1 MRDII
6 HNYRPQ
12 VIFHAAAYKHV
23 PLMENNPGEAVKNI
37 VTATRQL
44 AELAMQSDVGSF
56 VLISTDKAV
65 NPTSVMGACKRVA
78 ELYVQSLSGRSACRF
93 VTVRFGN
100 VLDSAGSVV
109 QVFRQQIASGGP
121 LTVTHPDIRRYFMT
135 IPEAARLVI
144 QAGAIGKDG
153 QILLLDMGEPIR
165 IIDLAADM
173 VRLSGLA
180 VGRRHR
186 NRVRRPAAG

>member
-1 MRDII
+1 MF
-6 HNYRPQ
+6 N
-12 VIFHAAAYKHV
+12 
-23 PLMENNPGEAVKNI
+23 LC
-37 VTATRQL
+37 
-44 AELAMQSDVGSF
+44 QS
-56 VLISTDKAV
+56 
-65 NPTSVMGACKRVA
+65 
-78 ELYVQSLSGRSACRF
+78 RSPCRF

-109 QVFRQQIASGGP
+109 QLFRRQIAGGGP

-135 IPEAARLVI
+135 ISEAARLVI

-173 VRLSGLA
+173 IRLSGLR
-180 VGRRHR
+180 VGTDIGIEIHR
-186 NRVRRPAAG
+186 YAAR

>member
-1 MRDII
+1 
-6 HNYRPQ
+6 
-12 VIFHAAAYKHV
+12 
-23 PLMENNPGEAVKNI
+23 MESHPGEAVKNI
-37 VTATRQL
+37 VTATRHL
-44 AELAMQSDVGSF
+44 AELAMELRVGSF
-56 VLISTDKAV
+56 VMISTDKAV
-65 NPTSVMGACKRVA
+65 NPTNVMGACKRIA

-121 LTVTHPDIRRYFMT
+121 VTVTHPDIRRYFMT

-144 QAGAIGKDG
+144 QAGAIGEDG
-153 QILLLDMGEPIR
+153 QILLLDMGEPVR

-173 VRLSGLA
+173 IRLSGLRSA
-180 VGRRHR
+180 KTSKSKL
-186 NRVRRPAAG
+186 